1 MYDQTMQKFISRPF
15 IRPVPVEGK
24 PGKVRMTMNTVGV
37 FDLEPE
43 EAMVLANYLV
53 DAAEEVAVDE

>member
-1 MYDQTMQKFISRPF
+1 MYDQTMQKFIRRPR

-24 PGKVRMTMNTVGV
+24 PGKVRMTMHTVGV

-43 EAMVLANYLV
+43 EAMKLADYLV
-53 DAAEEVAVDE
+53 DAAEEVEQ